1 MKTSLSQLVKIYEI
15 MREKGVVLYGGG
27 KEGALAL
34 HTLEREGIVVHAVA
48 DQQVGKCIGNR
59 HAVSIEE
66 LCEFSGGMVCI
77 VTPMQKLP
85 YVITRLEEK
94 FEIVIDNFIVHWMAY
109 FIPQDI
115 KELRYRKAFPFNH
128 YESPFS
134 QSIELEVFRR
144 QKNMDTVLDIDLNV
158 DIQLEFLSKLVIHSN
173 DFKKRKNENRF
184 RYRSDNTFFPDGDA
198 VLLHSM
204 IREWHPH
211 RIIEI
216 GSGFSTCVMLDTR
229 EYWEDCAEM
238 KVICIEPYPERLK
251 ANVKDSDKI
260 DIRNIFVQNVDLR
273 EFEVLEANDIVFID
287 SSHVIKTGG
296 DILFEIFEILP
307 KLQSGVLIHFHDI
320 FYPFSYPEN
329 WVLEGIAYNEAYIL
343 RALLTNNNAYEIIFW
358 NDFMA
363 GKYGERMIENG
374 LPKDMLGGGSSL
386 WIRKL

>member
-1 MKTSLSQLVKIYEI
+1 
-15 MREKGVVLYGGG
+15 
-27 KEGALAL
+27 
-34 HTLEREGIVVHAVA
+34 
-48 DQQVGKCIGNR
+48 
-59 HAVSIEE
+59 
-66 LCEFSGGMVCI
+66 
-77 VTPMQKLP
+77 MQKLP
-85 YVITRLEEK
+85 HVITRLEKK

-115 KELRYRKAFPFNH
+115 KELGYMKAFPFNH

-134 QSIELEVFRR
+134 QSTELEVFRR
-144 QKNMDTVLDIDLNV
+144 EKNMDTMLDIDLNV

-329 WVLEGIAYNEAYIL
+329 WVLEGIAYNEAYLL

-363 GKYGERMIENG
+363 GKYGERMIESG
-374 LPKDMLGGGSSL
+374 LPKDMLGGGSL
-386 WIRKL
+386 WIRRR